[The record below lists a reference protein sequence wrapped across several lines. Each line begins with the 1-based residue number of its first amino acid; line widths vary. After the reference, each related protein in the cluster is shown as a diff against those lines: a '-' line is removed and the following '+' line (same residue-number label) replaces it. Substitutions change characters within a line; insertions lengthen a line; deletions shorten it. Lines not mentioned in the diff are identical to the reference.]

1 MALSPESVVG
11 EEIRELKELETL
23 LDAEREGL
31 VRMDREAL
39 MRSAREKERVALRL
53 ERLREVRRSGEIPS
67 EAFPARGPDGSD
79 LLRVRNQMARAI
91 LERCRAQ
98 GEMLH
103 AQAEQVGQL
112 VAFLQNLRCQ
122 ASVYDR
128 NGRLRRT

>member
-39 MRSAREKERVALRL
+39 VRSAREKERVALRL
-53 ERLREVRRSGEIPS
+53 DRLREIRRSDEIPS
-67 EAFPARGPDGSD
+67 EAFPACGTDGSD

-91 LERCRAQ
+91 SQRCREQ
-98 GEMLH
+98 SQILR

-112 VAFLQNLRCQ
+112 ASFLQNLRCQ